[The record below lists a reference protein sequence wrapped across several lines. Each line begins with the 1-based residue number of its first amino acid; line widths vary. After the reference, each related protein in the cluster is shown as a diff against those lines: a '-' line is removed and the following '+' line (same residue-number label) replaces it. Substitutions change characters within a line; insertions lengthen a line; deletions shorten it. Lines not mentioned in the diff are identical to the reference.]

1 MHLIE
6 EEFLF
11 EGGKAGMS
19 RKRLY
24 LRGGG
29 GGGGG
34 VTYWMIYGLFCL

>member
-29 GGGGG
+29 GGEVEVSLIG
-34 VTYWMIYGLFCL
+34 